1 MFLAGPVDAEKLIIL
16 LLSPDVVTLNYFR
29 IFFFFNFSLI
39 TVSVLPPCSTEAYSE
54 RFQKS
59 KMMQKSTILDV
70 RRDSESASSEGSA
83 KTI

>member
-1 MFLAGPVDAEKLIIL
+1 MILTVFLTGPVDAEKLIIL

-29 IFFFFNFSLI
+29 FFFFNFSLI

-59 KMMQKSTILDV
+59 KMM
-70 RRDSESASSEGSA
+70 
-83 KTI
+83 

>member
-1 MFLAGPVDAEKLIIL
+1 MILTVFLAGPVDAEKLIIL

-29 IFFFFNFSLI
+29 FFFFFNFSLI

-59 KMMQKSTILDV
+59 KMM
-70 RRDSESASSEGSA
+70 
-83 KTI
+83 